1 MISLAEALGH
11 ITASRAEWG
20 METVPLER
28 SLGRVLAEDV
38 VADRDYPPFNRATM
52 DGFAVR
58 ADDLLR
64 SPGEAYRVI
73 GTLFAGDDTL
83 FTLKAGDAVKIMT
96 GAPVPE
102 SADAVIKKEE
112 ADESG
117 NVVRFHAAEFTRHQN
132 IARKGEDGRKDQP
145 ILANGVRIGAGH
157 LAVLA
162 AVGKSAVR
170 VVRIPRVA
178 VLSTGNELQPVTG
191 TVAPHQIRDSNGWAI
206 AGFLRRHA
214 IEPMPTVIV
223 RDTLDDLTR
232 AIASAIDCDML
243 IMSGG
248 VSAGDADL
256 VPQAM
261 TACGIRNVFHRV
273 QIKPGKPLWFGT
285 GPNGIAAFALPGN
298 PFSVQTACRI
308 FIEPYIR
315 ACMQLP
321 PGQPLRLPLHEAR
334 KKKTAFD
341 EFFPAA
347 IVVNETTHVAPLLY
361 TTSGD
366 ITATVGSDGIALH
379 PAGSGDLKMD
389 ETVEL
394 YLWNS

>member
-20 METVPLER
+20 VERVPLVH
-28 SLGRVLAEDV
+28 SVGRVLAEDV
-38 VADRDYPPFNRATM
+38 AADREYPPFDRATM

-58 ADDLLR
+58 TDDLLR
-64 SPGEAYRVI
+64 SPGESYRVI
-73 GTLFAGDDTL
+73 GTVFAGDDAL
-83 FTLKAGDAVKIMT
+83 FTLHAGDAVKIMT

-112 ADESG
+112 ADDRG
-117 NVVRFHAAEFTRHQN
+117 GVVRFRAAEFTRHQN
-132 IARKGEDGRKDQP
+132 IARKGEDSRKDEQV
-145 ILANGVRIGAGH
+145 LAKGVRIESGQ

-162 AVGKSAVR
+162 AVGKSEVQ

-214 IEPMPTVIV
+214 IEPMTTVIV
-223 RDTLDDLTR
+223 RDTLEDLTR
-232 AIASAIDCDML
+232 AIASAIDCDIL

-273 QIKPGKPLWFGT
+273 KIKPGKPLWFGT
-285 GPNGIAAFALPGN
+285 GADGIRVFALPGN

-315 ACMQLP
+315 VCLHLP

-334 KKKTAFD
+334 KKKTALD

-347 IVVNETTHVAPLLY
+347 MVANETTHVAPLSY
-361 TTSGD
+361 TTSGN

-379 PAGSGDLKMD
+379 PAGNGDLKKD
-389 ETVEL
+389 ETVDL
-394 YLWNS
+394 YLWNT